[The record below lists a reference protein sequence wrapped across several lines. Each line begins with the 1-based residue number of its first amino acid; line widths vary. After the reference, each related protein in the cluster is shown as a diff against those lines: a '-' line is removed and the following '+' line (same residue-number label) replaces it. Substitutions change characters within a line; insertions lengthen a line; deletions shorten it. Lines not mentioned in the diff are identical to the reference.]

1 MAVSLFLCGQQFAT
15 AGACMYLMGAEKG
28 QSSFRRLRI
37 HSTKGRCVANIGNFI
52 LIPKV
57 RA

>member
-28 QSSFRRLRI
+28 TEQLQKAQN
-37 HSTKGRCVANIGNFI
+37 T
-52 LIPKV
+52 
-57 RA
+57 